1 MIRRAP
7 AALGEL
13 TAGMRVYFYSPYP
26 MKGRRRVDP
35 HCWRGPATVI
45 ARESPGRYY
54 IGWRARVLLVSK
66 DQLRMATAEEA
77 AAAEVIGKEA
87 DQHSQDRLHESC
99 YDLTEEY
106 RNPKAVRKHQLKVR
120 STRPLGPVPPRRL
133 RSLRMI
139 GPRLTSG
146 SEATAPPAV
155 ERQPAHQGPSRSVGQ
170 LPSSEAQT
178 QTEVMSGTM

>member
-1 MIRRAP
+1 MSPEQGVFGKSLRWTEFGTNDDDECPLAALGADGEAWKTSQIRAAAKMALLSRDASDKLRRAMLRRAP

-13 TAGMRVYFYSPYP
+13 TAGMRVYFYSPHP

-87 DQHSQDRLHESC
+87 DQHSQERLHESC
-99 YDLTEEY
+99 YDLTEDY
-106 RNPKAVRKHQLKVR
+106 RNPQH
-120 STRPLGPVPPRRL
+120 
-133 RSLRMI
+133 
-139 GPRLTSG
+139 
-146 SEATAPPAV
+146 
-155 ERQPAHQGPSRSVGQ
+155 SVQ
-170 LPSSEAQT
+170 AQ
-178 QTEVMSGTM
+178 V